1 MQVRGDVCDMD
12 GDNFFSQ
19 KSYTSE
25 EQKKKLISNNDD
37 GMKNEKDNMY
47 TIFHAL
53 GKFLYNKSKFF

>member
-1 MQVRGDVCDMD
+1 MD